1 MTMPTAAPPQMNWP
15 RRIAARLR
23 RAWAPPTI
31 VLVYHR
37 VLPEIARDPLAL
49 AVREDRFAGQ
59 MAWLAAHTATI
70 SVDDLISEVRRDR
83 SLRYADP
90 RPRVLVT
97 FDDGYADNV
106 RVALPILRRCAVPAV
121 VFATTGA
128 IATGESYWWDWLIRI
143 FAARGDSPE
152 STLREHARLKAM
164 AASERDAELRRMA
177 KASGVDRAAAE
188 QDRPM
193 TWDELRAWAAAGCE
207 VGGHTRTHPRLSSL
221 SRMAIRGEIAGCRM
235 DLQTRLG
242 VPVRVFAYPYGSADA
257 FDARCEDA
265 VKDAGYACAFAN
277 IPGQIRWA
285 RSAAALP
292 RCLVRDWEIGEF
304 AAHVRRW
311 CGLGVAS

>member
-1 MTMPTAAPPQMNWP
+1 MTSPTAAPPQMSWP

-37 VLPEIARDPLAL
+37 VLPEIAWDPLAL

-59 MAWLAAHTATI
+59 MAWLAAHTAPI
-70 SVDDLISEVRRDR
+70 SVADLISEVRRDR
-83 SLRYADP
+83 GLRYVDP

-97 FDDGYADNV
+97 FDDGYVDNV
-106 RVALPILRRCAVPAV
+106 RVALPILRRYAIPAV
-121 VFATTGA
+121 VFAATGA

-143 FAARGDSPE
+143 VAARGEFLE
-152 STLREHARLKAM
+152 SMLRQHARLRAM
-164 AASERDAELRRMA
+164 AAPDRDMELRRLA
-177 KASGVDRAAAE
+177 EESGVDRAAAE

-193 TWDELRAWAAAGCE
+193 TWEELRTWTAAGCE
-207 VGGHTRTHPRLSSL
+207 VGGHTRTHPLLPSL
-221 SRMAIRGEIAGCRM
+221 SRMSIRGEIAGCRL
-235 DLQTRLG
+235 DLEAGLG
-242 VPVRVFAYPYGSADA
+242 APVRVFAYPYGSSDA
-257 FDARCEDA
+257 FDARCEAA
-265 VKDAGYACAFAN
+265 VNAAGYACAFAN
-277 IPGQIRWA
+277 IPGQVRWA
-285 RSAAALP
+285 RSPAALP